1 MRHFNKTLLIYIKKE
16 TFIFTILGILLQLFK
31 DKK

>member
-1 MRHFNKTLLIYIKKE
+1 MRYFNKTLLIYIKID
-16 TFIFTILGILLQLFK
+16 TSTFTILGILLQLFK